1 MPNFVSKKSLKPAR
15 VKTVDKTRIREAVI
29 RAAWKERGRKLWNPE
44 IHGKGLPLNI
54 PVKHAAISTAAVSP
68 LTLSDNLEFQFFGV
82 RGSSQP
88 FNYIV
93 CEGIVV
99 ETWGE
104 HEPPGFV
111 IAPIDD

>member
-1 MPNFVSKKSLKPAR
+1 
-15 VKTVDKTRIREAVI
+15 VDKKEIREEVI

-44 IHGKGLPLNI
+44 THGKGLPLNM
-54 PVKHAAISTAAVSP
+54 PAKQAATSTDTVSP
-68 LTLSDNLEFQFFGV
+68 LTSSDNLEFKLFGA

-104 HEPPGFV
+104 HEPPGFI
-111 IAPIDD
+111 IACRTLD